1 MFLKNLVHLSCSIIS
16 IFKVFKHFSSENYYI
31 STFVKR
37 VKMLSEE
44 HKSIFHDH
52 YINMLIS
59 LRCMYVKLWTL
70 VGVS

>member
-1 MFLKNLVHLSCSIIS
+1 MFLKNLVYLKYRNYAAT
-16 IFKVFKHFSSENYYI
+16 KVCKHFSSENYQI

-59 LRCMYVKLWTL
+59 VRCTYVKLWTL
-70 VGVS
+70 TGVS